1 MQYNDSDMKI
11 AGDDFKVNDQVD
23 DTEHTAVLLKKEK
36 ENGNLIRARRLGAV
50 LAEDVSSIE
59 GESNA
64 GDAAFMTQRRIL
76 LAFAVE
82 VGLNTALPNKL
93 LSETAHSVFIDTLS
107 KTASSFFED
116 LQKSGA
122 FSFYY
127 LCVRERR
134 DIKKCVGDTFASLC
148 GNNGDKELATIGA
161 ELYNRFINQVHTAV
175 DSMEFMK

>member
-11 AGDDFKVNDQVD
+11 AGDDFKVKEQVD
-23 DTEHTAVLLKKEK
+23 DTEHTAVFLKKEK
-36 ENGNLIRARRLGAV
+36 ENGNLIRARRLGAI

-64 GDAAFMTQRRIL
+64 DDAVFITQRRIL

-82 VGLNTALPNKL
+82 VGLNTALPNRL
-93 LSETAHSVFIDTLS
+93 LSETAQSVFIDTLRT
-107 KTASSFFED
+107 TASSFFED

-134 DIKKCVGDTFASLC
+134 DTKKSIGETFASLC
-148 GNNGDKELATIGA
+148 GKNGDKKLAVIGA
-161 ELYNRFINQVHTAV
+161 ELYDRFINQVQTVV
-175 DSMEFMK
+175 DGMGFVK